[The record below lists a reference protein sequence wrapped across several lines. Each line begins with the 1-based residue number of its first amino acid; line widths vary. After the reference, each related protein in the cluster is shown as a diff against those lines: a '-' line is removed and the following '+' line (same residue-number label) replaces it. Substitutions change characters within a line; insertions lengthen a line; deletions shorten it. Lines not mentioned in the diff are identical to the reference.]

1 MRKNKSYK
9 ELIQL
14 ETLEERFDYL
24 SIGGIVGEETFG
36 DSRWVNQQL
45 YTSSFWRSIRQNVI
59 VRDNGCEL
67 GIQEFEIPGLIIV
80 HHINTITEDDILERR
95 KCVFDMNNLI
105 CASFYVHEAIHYGDR
120 KLLPSYI
127 LIERKPGDTTL
138 W

>member
-45 YTSSFWRSIRQNVI
+45 YISSFWRSIRQNVI
-59 VRDNGCEL
+59 VRDHGCEL

-105 CASFYVHEAIHYGDR
+105 CTSF
-120 KLLPSYI
+120 
-127 LIERKPGDTTL
+127 
-138 W
+138 